1 MLCFDK
7 INRSFLFQKLL
18 KEHVSTKSVNA
29 IKSMYAV
36 VRSCVRYN
44 NHHSDFFES
53 HIGLKQGDPSSP
65 LLFMFFVNDLSLNIN
80 TDLDD
85 IFTLNEIK
93 YFLLLYADD
102 QALFAKSPTAL
113 QSMINDLVNYCDTW
127 GLTINT
133 QKTKVMI
140 FEKGRPARHD
150 FYIYNTAIEAVN
162 AFKYLGINFFK
173 NGSWYRSQ
181 KK

>member
-1 MLCFDK
+1 
-7 INRSFLFQKLL
+7 
-18 KEHVSTKSVNA
+18 
-29 IKSMYAV
+29 MYAV

-93 YFLLLYADD
+93 YFLLLYAHRSGTIRQVSDCV
-102 QALFAKSPTAL
+102 T
-113 QSMINDLVNYCDTW
+113 IND
-127 GLTINT
+127 
-133 QKTKVMI
+133 K
-140 FEKGRPARHD
+140 
-150 FYIYNTAIEAVN
+150 
-162 AFKYLGINFFK
+162 
-173 NGSWYRSQ
+173 RSG
-181 KK
+181 